1 MRMNTYK
8 IHTGKAVPDQAMEAY
23 SGSRG
28 IAPFILT
35 SALDSGK

>member
-1 MRMNTYK
+1 MRMKMYK
-8 IHTGKAVPDQAMEAY
+8 LHTGKAVSGQAMEAY

-35 SALDSGK
+35 SALDGGK